1 LPDDQD
7 AEYTQMGRLLE
18 LNRRITLAKL
28 AVEQR
33 DIVLTVELPTQELT
47 QS

>member
-7 AEYTQMGRLLE
+7 AKYALMRRLLE

-28 AVEQR
+28 AVE
-33 DIVLTVELPTQELT
+33 
-47 QS
+47 